1 MASRHNCCP
10 SAAAVGCYIWV
21 VRNLKPLIQ
30 VTQMSP
36 KSRVAALLS
45 MSAFAFAAL
54 PAAAQSDIQWDRP
67 AAPAYDQYRPV
78 PEARYFSPRE
88 VESLVAPIA
97 LFQDTLVAQIL
108 MAATYPYDVEDA
120 ADWVSDPRNSRLVG
134 YALGDALDDMD
145 WDPSV
150 KALTAAPDVLRMMD
164 ERRDWTQR
172 LGQAF
177 AADQGM
183 VMDAVQHLR
192 RQARA
197 AGRLYNDRYRRI
209 YDRGGEIIIE
219 PVSASEM
226 YFQFYDPRIAYGNW
240 AYDDFPPYYFPA
252 SYYQIVRP
260 ISIYAPLWGWSSW
273 DWRARRLNLDVGRWR
288 QLNHNRPHV
297 IVGNTWRHDDSRN
310 RGRDFRGRGDRTNF
324 GGNFNGRPGGR
335 DSGRLNSDR
344 NDRRD
349 NDRRDR
355 TPGTSANA
363 APPNGG
369 FYGRG
374 PGLNQFRAQERER
387 DGQREEQRNRGNRG
401 QREEVNATPNAIPNV
416 TPAQPSGRQFNG
428 DRFNRG
434 GEGRGDGNR
443 GRRQE
448 ANVNPTPQAAPPAIA
463 AQPSPQPDAN
473 QGRFGRGG
481 DRGARGEGGGEG
493 RGFQRRQETNVNP
506 APQADPTPRFRGPD
520 PSAAANAGGDD
531 GRRGRFGGGSPNVN
545 PPAAAPQPQPQPQAQ
560 PQQQKEGEPRRFH
573 GRGRGDDPAR

>member
-1 MASRHNCCP
+1 
-10 SAAAVGCYIWV
+10 
-21 VRNLKPLIQ
+21 
-30 VTQMSP
+30 MSP

-54 PAAAQSDIQWDRP
+54 PAVAQSDIQWDRP
-67 AAPAYDQYRPV
+67 AAPAYDQYRQV

-120 ADWVSDPRNSRLVG
+120 ADWLSDPRNSRLVG
-134 YALGDALDDMD
+134 YSLGDALDRMD

-192 RQARA
+192 HQARA

-209 YDRGGEIIIE
+209 YDRGGEIVIE

-335 DSGRLNSDR
+335 DNDRPNNDRNNDR

-349 NDRRDR
+349 NDGRRDR
-355 TPGTSANA
+355 NPGTSANA
-363 APPNGG
+363 TPPNGG

-374 PGLNQFRAQERER
+374 PGLNQFRAQERDGQR

-401 QREEVNATPNAIPNV
+401 QREEVNATPGAVPDV
-416 TPAQPSGRQFNG
+416 TPTPIQPNGRQFNG
-428 DRFNRG
+428 ERFNRG
-434 GEGRGDGNR
+434 GFGEGSRGEGSRGEGTRGEGRGDGNR

-448 ANVNPTPQAAPPAIA
+448 ANVNPAPQVAPPVI
-463 AQPSPQPDAN
+463 AQPTPQPDAN

-481 DRGARGEGGGEG
+481 DRGDRGEG
-493 RGFQRRQETNVNP
+493 RGFQRRQEANVNP
-506 APQADPTPRFRGPD
+506 TPQADPTPRFRGPD

-531 GRRGRFGGGSPNVN
+531 GRRGGRFGGGERNFT
-545 PPAAAPQPQPQPQAQ
+545 PPAAAPQPQAQPQPQPEAQ
-560 PQQQKEGEPRRFH
+560 PQQRDGEPRRFH